1 MNYSVVRFFL
11 GWVLLIESAF
21 MAIPAVTGFIYGER
35 SGLIY
40 LIVGLAT
47 SLVGYLLIRLKT
59 VNKQFFA
66 KEGFTAVGLSWIA
79 MSVVGA
85 IPLCVSGDI
94 PSYIDALFE
103 VVSGFTTTGATILTN
118 VETVSHAGNMWRCL
132 SHFIGGMGVFVFLIT
147 ILPLVGGF
155 NMHLLRAESP
165 GPTVGKLV
173 PKAKESAKILYII
186 YISMTVIMFI
196 LLLCGRM
203 PVFDALCTSFGTA
216 GTGGFGIKA
225 DSLASYSPYIQWVVT
240 VFMALFG
247 VNFNIYFFIIFRQFK
262 NAFNIE
268 EVRWY
273 AGLILISAAVI
284 SFNILGNYDA
294 YGDSIRDAAF
304 QVCSIISS
312 TGFATVDF
320 NLWPSLSK
328 TILII
333 LMFTGACAGSTGG
346 GIKVSR
352 LLIAFKTIRQE
363 MNQFIHP
370 RSVKSV
376 DMDGKAVDKNT
387 VRSVAVYFTLF
398 VFIYFGSILLI
409 SFNGFDMVTNCT
421 AVLATMN
428 NIGPGLE
435 MVGPTGGFGDFSIFS
450 KLVFIF
456 DMLAGRLEFYPILL
470 LFAPG
475 LWKKH

>member
-1 MNYSVVRFFL
+1 MNYSIVQFFL

-21 MAIPAVTGFIYGER
+21 MTIPAITGLVYREKA
-35 SGLIY
+35 GLAY
-40 LIVGLAT
+40 LLVGLVTAAIGF
-47 SLVGYLLIRLKT
+47 VIVRRKPKT
-59 VNKQFFA
+59 KQFFA
-66 KEGFTAVGLSWIA
+66 KEGFTAVGLSWIV
-79 MSVVGA
+79 MSLIGA
-85 IPLCVSGDI
+85 IPLRISGDI
-94 PSYIDALFE
+94 PKFIDALFE
-103 VVSGFTTTGATILTN
+103 VVSGFTTTGATIVRN

-132 SHFIGGMGVFVFLIT
+132 SHFLGGMGVFVFLIT

-173 PKAKESAKILYII
+173 PKAKDSAKILYII
-186 YISMTVIMFI
+186 YISLTVMLFI
-196 LLLCGRM
+196 LLLFGRM

-216 GTGGFGIKA
+216 GTGGFGIKS

-247 VNFNIYFFIIFRQFK
+247 VNFNIYFFIIFKQIK
-262 NAFNIE
+262 NAFHIE

-273 AGLILISAAVI
+273 IGLILVSSAII
-284 SFNILGNYDA
+284 SFNILGNYGA
-294 YGDSIRDAAF
+294 YGDSLRDAAF

-312 TGFATVDF
+312 TGFATTDF
-320 NLWPSLSK
+320 NAWPSLSK

-333 LMFTGACAGSTGG
+333 LMFSGACAGSTGG

-352 LLIAFKTIRQE
+352 LIIAVKTIAQE
-363 MNQFIHP
+363 MNQYIHP

-398 VFIYFGSILLI
+398 VFVYLGSLILI
-409 SFNGFDMVTNCT
+409 SLNGFDLVTNCT

-435 MVGPTGGFGDFSIFS
+435 MVGPAGNFADFNVLS
-450 KLVFIF
+450 KIVFIF

-470 LFAPG
+470 LFAPD